1 MKRTTA
7 ILASMI
13 LSAILTAPAFGTEA
27 QACVQNNRIWAW
39 DAKDDRTL
47 IITDRDY
54 KKYTVNLRG
63 GCVGLGRNYIG
74 VAITL
79 ITRTSL
85 GCLTRGD
92 RVAFNSPALGRLSCF
107 VADVKAV
114 VPPPKSAVAQ

>member
-1 MKRTTA
+1 MNQTTG
-7 ILASMI
+7 ILVSV
-13 LSAILTAPAFGTEA
+13 LVSAIFAYPVLAAEQT
-27 QACVQNNRIWAW
+27 ACVQNNRIWAW

-85 GCLTRGD
+85 GCLMQGD
-92 RVAFNSPALGRLSCF
+92 RVAFNSPALGRLTCF